1 MGVKIELEK
10 KEIGWLKIALNI
22 ATKDYDKTIKNVLQ
36 KNKKLKKTEKENL
49 IKELLEKKGYIEK
62 LKKFFGSLK

>member
-10 KEIGWLKIALNI
+10 DEIGWLNIALDI
-22 ATKDYDKTIKNVLQ
+22 ARKDYNKTIENIQ
-36 KNKKLKKTEKENL
+36 KNRKLKKTEKEDL
-49 IKELLEKKGYIEK
+49 IKDLLDEMGYIEK

>member
-10 KEIGWLKIALNI
+10 DEIGWLKIALDI
-22 ATKDYDKTIKNVLQ
+22 ARKDYNKTIENIQ

-49 IKELLEKKGYIEK
+49 IKDLLDEMGHIEK

>member
-10 KEIGWLKIALNI
+10 DEIGWLNIALDI
-22 ATKDYDKTIKNVLQ
+22 ARTHYKKTIENTQ
-36 KNKKLKKTEKENL
+36 KIKKLKKAEKDDL
-49 IKELLEKKGYIEK
+49 IKDILDEKGHIEK

>member
-10 KEIGWLKIALNI
+10 KEISWVNYALDIAI
-22 ATKDYDKTIKNVLQ
+22 KDYNKTIENLQ
-36 KNKKLKKTEKENL
+36 KNRKVKKTEKDDL
-49 IKELLEKKGYIEK
+49 IKDLLEEKGHIEK

>member
-10 KEIGWLKIALNI
+10 KEIGYLNIALNI
-22 ATKDYDKTIKNVLQ
+22 ATKDYNKTIENIQ
-36 KNKKLKKTEKENL
+36 KNRKLKKTEKENL
-49 IKELLEKKGYIEK
+49 IKDLLDEKVYIEK

>member
-10 KEIGWLKIALNI
+10 NEIGWLNVALDV
-22 ATKDYDKTIKNVLQ
+22 ARKDYNKTIENLQ

-49 IKELLEKKGYIEK
+49 IKDLLDEKGYIEK

>member
-10 KEIGWLKIALNI
+10 DEIGYLKIALDI
-22 ATKDYDKTIKNVLQ
+22 ATKDYHKTIENIQ
-36 KNKKLKKTEKENL
+36 KNRKLKKTEKENL
-49 IKELLEKKGYIEK
+49 IKDLLDEKGYIEK

>member
-10 KEIGWLKIALNI
+10 KEIEYLKIALNI
-22 ATKDYDKTIKNVLQ
+22 AAKEYNKTIENVQ
-36 KNKKLKKTEKENL
+36 KNKKLKKAEKEDL
-49 IKELLEKKGYIEK
+49 IKDILEEKGYIEK

>member
-10 KEIGWLKIALNI
+10 KEIGWLKVALDI
-22 ATKDYDKTIKNVLQ
+22 ATKDYKKTIENIQ
-36 KNKKLKKTEKENL
+36 KNKKLKKAEKEDL
-49 IKELLEKKGYIEK
+49 IKDLLDEKGYIEK

>member
-10 KEIGWLKIALNI
+10 KEIDWLNI
-22 ATKDYDKTIKNVLQ
+22 ALDIAKKDYNKTIENIQ
-36 KNKKLKKTEKENL
+36 KNRKLKKTEKENL
-49 IKELLEKKGYIEK
+49 IKDLLDEKGYIEK

>member
-10 KEIGWLKIALNI
+10 DEIGYLKIALDI
-22 ATKDYDKTIKNVLQ
+22 ATKDYNKTIENIQ
-36 KNKKLKKTEKENL
+36 KNRKLKKTEKENL
-49 IKELLEKKGYIEK
+49 IKDLLDENGYIEK

>member
-10 KEIGWLKIALNI
+10 KEIGWLKIALDI
-22 ATKDYDKTIKNVLQ
+22 ARKDYNKTIENIQ

-49 IKELLEKKGYIEK
+49 IKDLLDEMGHIGK

>member
-10 KEIGWLKIALNI
+10 KEISWVNYALDIAI
-22 ATKDYDKTIKNVLQ
+22 KDYNKTIENLQ
-36 KNKKLKKTEKENL
+36 KNRKVKKTEKEDL
-49 IKELLEKKGYIEK
+49 IKDLLEEKGHIEK

>member
-10 KEIGWLKIALNI
+10 DEIGWLKVALYI
-22 ATKDYDKTIKNVLQ
+22 ATKDYNKTIENIQ
-36 KNKKLKKTEKENL
+36 KNRELKKTEKENL
-49 IKELLEKKGYIEK
+49 IKDLLDEKGYIEK

>member
-10 KEIGWLKIALNI
+10 KEISWVNYALDI
-22 ATKDYDKTIKNVLQ
+22 ATKDYNKTIENIQ
-36 KNKKLKKTEKENL
+36 KNRKLNKTEKENL
-49 IKELLEKKGYIEK
+49 IKDLLDEMGYIEK